1 MNITTRI
8 NHWHKT
14 RLLST
19 SKSNLEHKAECSSN
33 SPPTHSQVFTLS
45 GTWYSRWHLTKFAK
59 AVQITITGWVKKGTC
74 IYHWFGS
81 LEDQDEAST
90 NRSLLGGCLLSAL
103 QVAFFLLF
111 SFIARE
117 REVQWEKASFSL
129 WVHGFHSEDS
139 SNYIPKYHRNG
150 TKVRVI
156 SNDFFT
162 LLK

>member
-19 SKSNLEHKAECSSN
+19 SRSNLEHKAECSSN
-33 SPPTHSQVFTLS
+33 PPSTHSQVFTLS
-45 GTWYSRWHLTKFAK
+45 GTWYSRWHLTNFAK

-81 LEDQDEAST
+81 LEDQQMVVGWEFAF
-90 NRSLLGGCLLSAL
+90 CFAL
-103 QVAFFLLF
+103 AFFLLF

-117 REVQWEKASFSL
+117 REFQWEKASFSL

-150 TKVRVI
+150 TKVIVI